1 MANQPIREQTI
12 LPNRPIRVETIL
24 SIRRLA
30 PLGQDKEEE
39 EEEIERA
46 DLASK
51 V

>member
-12 LPNRPIRVETIL
+12 LPNRPIRVETIP
-24 SIRRLA
+24 IRRLA